1 MRFLKNLFS
10 VPKGKKVTEADMKRV
25 LVSSVCGILLCMTC
39 LISSTW
45 AWYTVSM
52 ETAAFTI
59 DVADAKLAIE
69 VNGAQADGT
78 SVVLTPAVETVVDVT
93 FTPAQTPD
101 ALNVTPQ
108 RYIIMTV
115 IDEQEQPL
123 GTYYVACKGDVTQ
136 VKLLTD
142 AACTVYFTPAWPS
155 PPQPRLQR
163 PVFLQPPQSPNPQN
177 PAPQSRR
184 SLSLW
189 RACPRSPLRLRTRR
203 VIFSV
208 KKKSFAVPSLRRV
221 AQRTFLL
228 HGDGE

>member
-69 VNGAQADGT
+69 VNGAQVDGT

-115 IDEQEQPL
+115 IDELEQPL
-123 GTYYVACKGDVTQ
+123 GTYYVACKDDVTQ

-142 AACTVYFTPAWPS
+142 AACTVYFTPAWQIPPTGKQFPAESFKLVEATTEPTTTAPAETTVPAATTEPRPTEPKVTESVESMPS
-155 PPQPRLQR
+155 
-163 PVFLQPPQSPNPQN
+163 VTTA
-177 PAPQSRR
+177 PADQEGD
-184 SLSLW
+184 
-189 RACPRSPLRLRTRR
+189 
-203 VIFSV
+203 
-208 KKKSFAVPSLRRV
+208 
-221 AQRTFLL
+221 LL
-228 HGDGE
+228 G